1 MNFKIINAEL
11 GIASCSRDQ
20 VAEDIS
26 NPSTVIFFYYQKR
39 DWIVFNADH
48 PDYDLFLELVQGYME
63 LDDQQRKKF
72 LDQIDIEAV
81 RRPIDILIRILRIR
95 RKWYQKMKAA

>member
-1 MNFKIINAEL
+1 MNFKIINVEL

-20 VAEDIS
+20 VAEDIR

-48 PDYDLFLELVQGYME
+48 PDYDLFLELVHGYMG
-63 LDDQQRKKF
+63 LDDMQRKVF
-72 LDQIDIEAV
+72 MDQVDIVEI
-81 RRPIDILIRILRIR
+81 RKMIHTLNRILRIR
-95 RKWYQKMKAA
+95 RNRYRKMKAA